1 VSVIQHYLD
10 GTLIPVEQDH
20 SKATICKKI
29 TKDLGEIKLT
39 DDIDEVRRKF
49 RALNPW
55 PMLYFFIEH
64 DGRMMRVK
72 VNEIE
77 LVEEKESR
85 NAEKYI
91 LSVTPE
97 GKKQMDFESFKRGY
111 SY

>member
-1 VSVIQHYLD
+1 
-10 GTLIPVEQDH
+10 
-20 SKATICKKI
+20 
-29 TKDLGEIKLT
+29 
-39 DDIDEVRRKF
+39 
-49 RALNPW
+49 
-55 PMLYFFIEH
+55 
-64 DGRMMRVK
+64 MMRVK